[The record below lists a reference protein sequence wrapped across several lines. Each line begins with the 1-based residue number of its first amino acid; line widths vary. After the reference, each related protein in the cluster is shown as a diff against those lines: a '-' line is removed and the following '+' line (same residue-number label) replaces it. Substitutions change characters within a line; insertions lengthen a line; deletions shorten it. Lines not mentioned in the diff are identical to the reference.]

1 MPLTLTD
8 YLAEMPA
15 RAVDPMGDLSSETIA
30 FIIMGLATAKAASLN
45 GSNEERASVIAWLAH
60 ATSAAAAQLTTYVH
74 TSYSLGVLSDYGREY
89 EVRRDIDIL
98 TDALVALG
106 AKEVRA
112 LHFSKIAV
120 GADWRTLFKNAE
132 KVRVD
137 DFGDVSVPQTVLVYA
152 A

>member
-1 MPLTLTD
+1 MPFTLTD
-8 YLAEMPA
+8 HLAGMPA
-15 RAVDPMGDLSSETIA
+15 RAVDPMGHLSTETIP
-30 FIIMGLATAKAASLN
+30 FIIMGLATAKVVSLN
-45 GSNEERASVIAWLAH
+45 GSSEERASVIAWLAH
-60 ATSAAAAQLTTYVH
+60 AISAAAAQLTTYVH

-89 EVRRDIDIL
+89 EVRCDINTL

-112 LHFSKIAV
+112 LHFSDTAV

-137 DFGDVSVPQTVLVYA
+137 DFGDVSVPETVLVYA